1 MEVQTVTSPRGIK
14 AWLVEDYAEP
24 MFALRFAFQGGSVQD
39 PFGKE
44 GLANFVALTL
54 KQGAGA
60 YTAVELARAIANVA
74 FKVEFY
80 PQPYAIKGNIEALSE
95 TRDEVAAVV
104 NLLLTKPRFDDE
116 TVERVR
122 RRLLSYHGAE
132 ARVPLNVANQ
142 QWAAAAY
149 AEHPYGRPGPG
160 IESSIKAIT
169 SEDLKTY
176 HRRVFATDR
185 LTIVAVGD
193 ITQEELGEFLDRL
206 FAGLPARAELADVPM
221 ANPPLGGRLRLAEM
235 DIPQSVVTFGTGAV
249 QYDSPD
255 YFAACVLNHVLGGEV
270 FFSRL
275 GRELRQK
282 RGLAHRVV
290 TWLEHHEHAAIFR
303 GSVATRNDAISQSL
317 ELVRAEMRKMADGN
331 LSQSE
336 LDNAKS
342 HLIGSQPL
350 AFASH
355 TKIATELLSYAL
367 AGFGPD
373 HFGQRSELLG
383 GVTLEAAK
391 RVAAYLLDPE
401 NLIISIAGSPALQP
415 ARKS

>member
-44 GLANFVALTL
+44 GLANFVALML

-60 YTAVELARAIANVA
+60 HTAVELARAIANIA

-80 PQPYAIKGNIEALSE
+80 PQPDAIKGNIEALSE
-95 TRDEVAAVV
+95 TRDEVAGVV

-132 ARVPLNVANQ
+132 ARVPQNVANQ

-149 AEHPYGRPGPG
+149 ADHPYGRPGPG
-160 IESSIKAIT
+160 IESSINEIT
-169 SEDLKTY
+169 GEDLKTY

-185 LTIVAVGD
+185 LTVVAVGD
-193 ITQEELGEFLDRL
+193 ITVEELGEFLDRL
-206 FAGLPARAELADVPM
+206 FAGLPARAELSDVPM
-221 ANPPLGGRLRLAEM
+221 ANPPLGGRLRVAEM
-235 DIPQSVVTFGTGAV
+235 DIPQSIVTFGTGAV
-249 QYDSPD
+249 QYNSPD
-255 YFAACVLNHVLGGEV
+255 YIAACVLNHVLGGEV

-342 HLIGSQPL
+342 HLIGSYPL
-350 AFASH
+350 AFGSH
-355 TKIATELLSYAL
+355 AKIATELLSYAL

-373 HFGQRSELLG
+373 HFGQRGELLA
-383 GVTLEAAK
+383 GVSLEDAK

-401 NLIISIAGSPALQP
+401 NLIISIAGAPALQP